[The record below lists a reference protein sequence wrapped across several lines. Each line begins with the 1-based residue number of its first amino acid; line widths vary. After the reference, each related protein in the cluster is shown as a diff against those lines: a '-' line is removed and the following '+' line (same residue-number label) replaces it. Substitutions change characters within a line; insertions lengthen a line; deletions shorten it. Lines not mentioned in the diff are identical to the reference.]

1 MEKTLKNQHA
11 DFIALT
17 LVKSLKIK
25 MNLMCEK
32 ESKKSDPFNKIHTVL
47 MCREKK
53 MMKMFFTTHLN
64 SSWLDVMAA
73 LAFFLSNPNFLLRPC
88 DAMPDAAD
96 DDGCF

>member
-1 MEKTLKNQHA
+1 MRKRVEK
-11 DFIALT
+11 D
-17 LVKSLKIK
+17 VG
-25 MNLMCEK
+25 
-32 ESKKSDPFNKIHTVL
+32 PFNKIHTVL

-53 MMKMFFTTHLN
+53 MMKMFFTTYLN